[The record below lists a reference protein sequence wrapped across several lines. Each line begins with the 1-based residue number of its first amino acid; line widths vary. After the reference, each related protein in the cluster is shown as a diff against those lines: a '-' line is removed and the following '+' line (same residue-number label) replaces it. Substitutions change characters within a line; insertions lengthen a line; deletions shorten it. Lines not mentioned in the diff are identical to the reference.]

1 MRFFVEV
8 TPIGKND
15 TQQYCV
21 DADSWQKALQHARSM
36 RKEDGSISG
45 FSIEL
50 ADDGYRAVD
59 PTARIRYMVKKAP
72 ADAQLSPGASQPPP
86 PVAPSVKPPAVAAT
100 TSAAPAARAPQSI
113 TATPPQSEQMAPRDS
128 RRASQRTM
136 SFGSSGTA
144 LLASN
149 QPAPAAH
156 APPAAVQGPVQ
167 PSRPAPPR
175 VPVSAA
181 PTPAAVAHDVAPP
194 SKRPAGPIVVLYKKE
209 QEPTNASPISYREEV
224 FAAPPG
230 TTEEQAEAIL
240 RAQFRLV
247 AESLALS
254 PAGKYVN
261 IAVFDRVFEG
271 RPPVPPL
278 ATLSW
283 KDWKSGATPTITFP
297 RRAKAQLA
305 TSTQPSNLADAA
317 SHAVSVRGQPVSM
330 PVQAQAQAPAPA
342 AEMPAVRQPRPI
354 RSEPPPSNDARAVS
368 ASSPPARA
376 RVEPE
381 SDATVLVAADSAP
394 KMAPDEPQ
402 YIPQIPPPAY
412 VQQSAQPIAVEPPPA
427 FVVQPQP
434 VAQEAFPAPHIPP
447 PVIIT
452 PAAAASSG
460 HMRRASWKQT
470 PAALDGS
477 RIRVRGD
484 ELIGLL
490 FEEMHDLNFMAD
502 ALEGAAFC
510 LWVALD
516 KLPSRAG
523 FVHFYDV
530 ASREYVVAS
539 VAGAVGPEQVAK
551 RNSQNDPW
559 LGEAMRRRTAY
570 VVGDARSH
578 EGAHVERFAAVG
590 GAVSV
595 IVAPVM
601 LGGRALGA
609 IEIINPIDGAPF
621 GEDDGNALAYMA
633 EQFAEFVSSHGLVT
647 DEGRIR
653 RASLQPPA

>member
-1 MRFFVEV
+1 
-8 TPIGKND
+8 
-15 TQQYCV
+15 
-21 DADSWQKALQHARSM
+21 
-36 RKEDGSISG
+36 
-45 FSIEL
+45 
-50 ADDGYRAVD
+50 
-59 PTARIRYMVKKAP
+59 
-72 ADAQLSPGASQPPP
+72 
-86 PVAPSVKPPAVAAT
+86 
-100 TSAAPAARAPQSI
+100 
-113 TATPPQSEQMAPRDS
+113 
-128 RRASQRTM
+128 
-136 SFGSSGTA
+136 
-144 LLASN
+144 
-149 QPAPAAH
+149 
-156 APPAAVQGPVQ
+156 
-167 PSRPAPPR
+167 
-175 VPVSAA
+175 
-181 PTPAAVAHDVAPP
+181 
-194 SKRPAGPIVVLYKKE
+194 VVLYKKE
-209 QEPTNASPISYREEV
+209 QEPTNASPITYREEV

-230 TTEEQAEAIL
+230 TTEDQAEAIL
-240 RAQFRLV
+240 RAHFRLV
-247 AESLALS
+247 SESLASS

-278 ATLSW
+278 ATLTW
-283 KDWKSGATPTITFP
+283 KDWKAGGAPTITFP
-297 RRAKAQLA
+297 RRAKAQLETA
-305 TSTQPSNLADAA
+305 TQPSLSQAA
-317 SHAVSVRGQPVSM
+317 GQAVSVRGQPVS
-330 PVQAQAQAPAPA
+330 VQATSVQAPAPVAEA
-342 AEMPAVRQPRPI
+342 APARPRRPM
-354 RSEPPPSNDARAVS
+354 RSEPPASNDARSVS
-368 ASSPPARA
+368 AAAPPQRA

-381 SDATVLVAADSAP
+381 SNSTVVVADDSMP
-394 KMAPDEPQ
+394 IIYPPGIQDIEPQ
-402 YIPQIPPPAY
+402 YVPQVAPPQQIETPVFAPPPQQIAQAPVQHQPVAQAPQDVFPPPAIPPPAI
-412 VQQSAQPIAVEPPPA
+412 V
-427 FVVQPQP
+427 
-434 VAQEAFPAPHIPP
+434 
-447 PVIIT
+447 

-484 ELIGLL
+484 ELLGLL

-539 VAGAVGPEQVAK
+539 VAGGVGPDQVTK

-559 LGEAMRRRTAY
+559 LGEAMRRRQAY
-570 VVGDARSH
+570 VVGDARNH
-578 EGAHVERFAAVG
+578 EGANVERFAAIG

-609 IEIINPIDGAPF
+609 IEIVNPIDGAPF

>member
-21 DADSWQKALQHARSM
+21 DADSWQKALQHARAI

-86 PVAPSVKPPAVAAT
+86 RVEPSVKPPAA
-100 TSAAPAARAPQSI
+100 SSPPQMI
-113 TATPPQSEQMAPRDS
+113 TAPSPSQAPSESMAS
-128 RRASQRTM
+128 RRMGSRTM

-144 LLASN
+144 LLASS
-149 QPAPAAH
+149 QPAAAAHPPVSPVAPAA
-156 APPAAVQGPVQ
+156 PKSSPSS

-175 VPVSAA
+175 AASVAPSPVAPLVSTAAAAYANPEKQADSHSHDHDFA
-181 PTPAAVAHDVAPP
+181 PT
-194 SKRPAGPIVVLYKKE
+194 SRRPAGPIVVLYKKE
-209 QEPTNASPISYREEV
+209 QEPTTASPITYREEV
-224 FAAPPG
+224 FAAAPG
-230 TTEEQAEAIL
+230 TTEEQAEAVL
-240 RAQFRLV
+240 RATFKLIS
-247 AESLALS
+247 ESLAS
-254 PAGKYVN
+254 APPGKYVN

-278 ATLSW
+278 ATLTW
-283 KDWKSGATPTITFP
+283 KDWKGGGAPTVTFP
-297 RRAKAQLA
+297 RRAKAQLETA
-305 TSTQPSNLADAA
+305 TQPSLSQAA
-317 SHAVSVRGQPVSM
+317 GQAVSVRGQPVS
-330 PVQAQAQAPAPA
+330 VQAAPTAAEAPAPA
-342 AEMPAVRQPRPI
+342 RAPRQL
-354 RSEPPPSNDARAVS
+354 RSEPPASNDARSVS
-368 ASSPPARA
+368 AAAPPARA

-381 SDATVLVAADSAP
+381 TSSTVVVTPDDSMPIIYPPGVKEMEAQYVPQAAP
-394 KMAPDEPQ
+394 
-402 YIPQIPPPAY
+402 
-412 VQQSAQPIAVEPPPA
+412 
-427 FVVQPQP
+427 P
-434 VAQEAFPAPHIPP
+434 VAVQEAFPAPAVPP
-447 PVIIT
+447 PAIA
-452 PAAAASSG
+452 PPAAASSG
-460 HMRRASWKQT
+460 HMRRAAWKQT

-477 RIRVRGD
+477 KIRVRGD

-510 LWVALD
+510 LFVALD

-539 VAGAVGPEQVAK
+539 VAGAVGTDQVTR

-559 LGEAMRRRTAY
+559 LAEAMRRRQAY
-570 VVGDARSH
+570 VVGDARNH
-578 EGAHVERFAAVG
+578 EGANVERFAAIG

-609 IEIINPIDGAPF
+609 IEIVNPVDGAPF
-621 GEDDGNALAYMA
+621 GEDDANALAYMA